1 MRSEA
6 LKMSVHLSPELSKK
20 LEKMSE
26 ESHSSKSDVLRK
38 AIFLMDVAI
47 DSKKH
52 GNKLAVV
59 DQKGHKVSEII
70 GV

>member
-1 MRSEA
+1 
-6 LKMSVHLSPELSKK
+6 MSNVVRMSLNISPELAEK

-38 AIFLMDVAI
+38 AIYLMDIAI
-47 DSKKH
+47 DSKKE
-52 GNKLAVV
+52 GNQLAVV
-59 DQKGHKVSEII
+59 NKNGQKVSGIL